1 MVKFK
6 HILVKPLVQFQI
18 HSVVSLFNQN
28 TLFFLIIFLNHQV
41 TFLCCRLKYIYLH
54 IYVYIYLCM
63 YCLYYFL
70 CPPVK
75 CYTIGTKKKGL
86 IMCSSYLHL
95 EVRRRKFQCPFHL
108 RICYSCDFSTN
119 DCLQYIRARAV
130 LYNLRMNINAH
141 CLAKHVVVAI

>member
-1 MVKFK
+1 MYIYICACIVY
-6 HILVKPLVQFQI
+6 
-18 HSVVSLFNQN
+18 
-28 TLFFLIIFLNHQV
+28 IIFCVLLLSVIPLEPQ
-41 TFLCCRLKYIYLH
+41 
-54 IYVYIYLCM
+54 
-63 YCLYYFL
+63 
-70 CPPVK
+70 
-75 CYTIGTKKKGL
+75 KKGL

>member
-1 MVKFK
+1 MLSFEIYIFTYICIYISVHVLF
-6 HILVKPLVQFQI
+6 ILF
-18 HSVVSLFNQN
+18 
-28 TLFFLIIFLNHQV
+28 
-41 TFLCCRLKYIYLH
+41 
-54 IYVYIYLCM
+54 
-63 YCLYYFL
+63 FL

-86 IMCSSYLHL
+86 IICSSYLHL
-95 EVRRRKFQCPFHL
+95 EVRRRKLQCPFHL